1 MNEVYTDLEKS
12 NTYTDITPEGIRKE
26 IKRLYKENKVV
37 EYKLPYMGVK
47 AKELFEKALRE
58 EFEKYLKK

>member
-1 MNEVYTDLEKS
+1 MEYK
-12 NTYTDITPEGIRKE
+12 DITPEGIRKE
-26 IKRLYKENKVV
+26 IEKLYKENKVV
-37 EYKLPYMGVK
+37 EYKLPYMGPK